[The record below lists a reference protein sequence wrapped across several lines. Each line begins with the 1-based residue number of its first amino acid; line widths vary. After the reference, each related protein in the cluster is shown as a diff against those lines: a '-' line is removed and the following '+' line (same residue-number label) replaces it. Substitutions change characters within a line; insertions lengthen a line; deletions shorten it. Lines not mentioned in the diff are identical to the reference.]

1 MKYEDLIQFDPI
13 ESVVQ
18 LRNADAASEAARL
31 VSSYVISDQMQDT
44 LTGMII
50 PQLQFEKSYDPKGM
64 LIVGN
69 YGTGKSHLMSVISA
83 VAERGDLAASLTNPK
98 VAKAAAAIAGK
109 FKVIRTELAT
119 EMDFSDFICSYL
131 EESLAGWGVAYSF
144 PPKDQIKNWKTCFE
158 DMMGKFAAKYPDQGL
173 LLVVDELLDYLRGRD
188 GQAVVRDLN
197 FLRVI
202 GEVCSSL
209 NFRFMAGIQQAL
221 FDNPVFS
228 FVSDSV
234 RRVQER
240 FVQVLIARN
249 DIRYVVSHR
258 LLRKNAEQQSRIREH
273 LTKFAPF
280 FDGMIERMDEFVS
293 LFPKIGRAHV

>member
-1 MKYEDLIQFDPI
+1 M
-13 ESVVQ
+13 VQ
-18 LRNADAASEAARL
+18 LRNADDASEAARL
-31 VSSYVISDQMQDT
+31 VSSYVISDKMEDT
-44 LTGMII
+44 LTGVIF

-83 VAERGDLAASLTNPK
+83 VAERADLAASFTNPK
-98 VAKAAAAIAGK
+98 VAVAALAVAGK

-119 EMDFSDFICSYL
+119 EMDFSDFICSHI
-131 EESLAGWGVAYSF
+131 EESLAGLGVAYSF

-158 DMMGKFAAKYPDQGL
+158 DMMGKFAVKFPEHGL

-228 FVSDSV
+228 FVSIPFAVCRSV
-234 RRVQER
+234 SFRCSSPGTT
-240 FVQVLIARN
+240 FATSFLIA
-249 DIRYVVSHR
+249 SCG
-258 LLRKNAEQQSRIREH
+258 KTPSSRALFANTSPSSPRFLMAWPSAWTSSSPCFRFILSSSPH
-273 LTKFAPF
+273 LNTFA
-280 FDGMIERMDEFVS
+280 
-293 LFPKIGRAHV
+293 